1 MKKLL
6 IFLMICEL
14 ILLPTGCHA
23 NSPKNSAQSPSKN
36 EKPTSTDNTP
46 EEAIEGLLRSL
57 QHQNFSG
64 AKKYYVENFDNM
76 ANFHNQLE
84 DISPTVANQFFSKLA
99 DFSYSIE
106 NTSIDSNTPSKA
118 TAYITMNYYDVGK
131 AFETTLLEYMKN
143 DISMTYDG
151 KKDDDISKKA
161 DEIITE
167 VLDKSSKETLSHIPV
182 SLVLEDSNWKVTKIS
197 ENPELLNA
205 LTGNIVKTIEKLI
218 TTIHNTK

>member
-1 MKKLL
+1 
-6 IFLMICEL
+6 
-14 ILLPTGCHA
+14 
-23 NSPKNSAQSPSKN
+23 
-36 EKPTSTDNTP
+36 
-46 EEAIEGLLRSL
+46 
-57 QHQNFSG
+57 
-64 AKKYYVENFDNM
+64 
-76 ANFHNQLE
+76 
-84 DISPTVANQFFSKLA
+84 
-99 DFSYSIE
+99 
-106 NTSIDSNTPSKA
+106 
-118 TAYITMNYYDVGK
+118 MNYYDVGK